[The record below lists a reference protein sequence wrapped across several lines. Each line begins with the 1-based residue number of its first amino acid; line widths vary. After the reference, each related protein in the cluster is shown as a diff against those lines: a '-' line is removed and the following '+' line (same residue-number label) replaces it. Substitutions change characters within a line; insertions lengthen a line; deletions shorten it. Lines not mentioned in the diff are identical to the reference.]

1 MVRSGGEN
9 EICLGVRMR
18 KSIKNR
24 LILIV
29 VGILLVLVGVRGVAL
44 VAVGKT
50 TQATVTE
57 VKKEIGQSS
66 DPMDHNYQISYRFA
80 VEGKQYNGAFT
91 RKKVYNTAT
100 LPSVGAL
107 VSVRYIAQI
116 PAVNGGSDTTPLGGI
131 LLGVLG
137 LFLLFLGIKPARK
150 TRPLADQQ
158 TDNPE
163 PQ

>member
-1 MVRSGGEN
+1 M
-9 EICLGVRMR
+9 LQ
-18 KSIKNR
+18 
-24 LILIV
+24 
-29 VGILLVLVGVRGVAL
+29 
-44 VAVGKT
+44 T
-50 TQATVTE
+50 
-57 VKKEIGQSS
+57 
-66 DPMDHNYQISYRFA
+66 QISYRFT
-80 VEGKQYNGAFT
+80 VEGKQYNGGYT

-107 VSVRYIAQI
+107 MSVRYIAQI

-137 LFLLFLGIKPARK
+137 LLLLFLGIKPARK
-150 TRPLADQQ
+150 TQPLDHQQ